1 VAADLRQHLLDTE
14 DMSVRKIQDTLSVL
28 AGLLV
33 APTVWAIN
41 MQLGQILP
49 YTDCARQSG
58 VSAIISFVGAA
69 VAVVTGAISWRWAQR
84 ERIAALLTATSS
96 FVARLGALSA
106 LIFGFALSMQGI
118 ASLVL
123 SGCER

>member
-1 VAADLRQHLLDTE
+1 
-14 DMSVRKIQDTLSVL
+14 MKVRKIQNTLSVL
-28 AGLLV
+28 AGLSI

-49 YTDCARQSG
+49 YIDCAQQWHH
-58 VSAIISFVGAA
+58 SAIYSFAGSA
-69 VAVVTGAISWRWAQR
+69 
-84 ERIAALLTATSS
+84 AALLAGGLSWNWTHYERNASSLATSR
-96 FVARLGALSA
+96 FIARLGALSA
-106 LIFGFALSMQGI
+106 LIFAFALSMQGI